1 MSATTTGWPARA
13 HRGYLA
19 FAVHRLSGVGL
30 AIFLPL
36 HFLALG
42 TAIEGEAALDGFL
55 RWTDHPLVKLAGT
68 GLVLLLALHLAGGLR
83 LLALEFLGWRDWQKT
98 AVAVATS
105 FGLAVGLLFLL
116 NLGL

>member
-1 MSATTTGWPARA
+1 MSAATTGWPARA

-42 TAIEGEAALDGFL
+42 TAIQGEAALEGFL
-55 RWTDHPLVKLAGT
+55 RWTDHPLVKLAET
-68 GLVLLLALHLAGGLR
+68 VLVLLLALHLAGGLR
-83 LLALEFLGWRDWQKT
+83 LLALELLGWRDWQKT
-98 AVAVATS
+98 AVAIAAG
-105 FGLAVGLLFLL
+105 FGLAVALLFLL